1 MQCPARGHAQLFAAN
16 LSCLTSPAAS
26 RMSQLEGT
34 RFIAQEGANQGL
46 WGAGQCSQA
55 VAQRS
60 CLLAG
65 PEAHQTRKEG
75 GPGDA
80 PYLHLQSLVLRSPI
94 LRTPQRGSKLSL
106 PWNVLLPDHTD
117 STWPLH
123 YCSFLSPI
131 CFPTWTTPYLAS
143 CSSSIYSAKHS

>member
-1 MQCPARGHAQLFAAN
+1 MPC
-16 LSCLTSPAAS
+16 S
-26 RMSQLEGT
+26 RPRTALCSQSILPHFPSSIQDVTAG
-34 RFIAQEGANQGL
+34 RHPIYSAQEGANQGL
-46 WGAGQCSQA
+46 WGDGQCSQA

>member
-1 MQCPARGHAQLFAAN
+1 MPCSRPRTALCSQSILPHFPSSIQDVTAGRHPIYSAGRSKSRPLGRWAVFSGSCPEILFTGRAG
-16 LSCLTSPAAS
+16 
-26 RMSQLEGT
+26 GT
-34 RFIAQEGANQGL
+34 PDQEGG
-46 WGAGQCSQA
+46 
-55 VAQRS
+55 R
-60 CLLAG
+60 
-65 PEAHQTRKEG
+65 
-75 GPGDA
+75 PGRR
-80 PYLHLQSLVLRSPI
+80 PYLHLQSLVLHSPI

-143 CSSSIYSAKHS
+143 CSSFIHSAKHS